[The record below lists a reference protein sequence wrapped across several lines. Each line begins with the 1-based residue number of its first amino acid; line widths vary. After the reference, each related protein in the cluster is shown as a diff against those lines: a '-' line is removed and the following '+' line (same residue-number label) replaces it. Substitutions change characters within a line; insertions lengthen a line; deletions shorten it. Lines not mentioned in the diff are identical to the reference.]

1 MNNDEKILSLIEKMY
16 IEFSGRFEKIDER
29 FEKIDERFEKIDE
42 KFGKIDERFEKIDD
56 KFDELN
62 NKLDQK
68 ANKNDIVRLENELK
82 PKIEALFDGYK
93 QNSDKLDSIITR
105 LNIIE
110 EKVENHDIHIAVL
123 NKRKPGSR

>member
-16 IEFSGRFEKIDER
+16 IEFSGR